1 MCKLQVSFWKKES
14 QNLMSHGKGLTQ
26 DQVDAL
32 KELKVGDRLIIW
44 KNDRKTDESH
54 SDYALKVFE
63 KREKEF

>member
-1 MCKLQVSFWKKES
+1 
-14 QNLMSHGKGLTQ
+14 MSHGKGLTQ